1 MQEPED
7 LDAVFI
13 LPEHDDMTLLGKGM
27 YTLTELRAFVPKRFI
42 PAQPLQSGRQR
53 GSIVAG
59 LLFTPVFPSIS
70 ADLGEVANCRSG

>member
-27 YTLTELRAFVPKRFI
+27 YTLTELRAFAPQGLI

-59 LLFTPVFPSIS
+59 LLFTPVLPGIS
-70 ADLGEVANCRSG
+70 ADPGEIANCRSG